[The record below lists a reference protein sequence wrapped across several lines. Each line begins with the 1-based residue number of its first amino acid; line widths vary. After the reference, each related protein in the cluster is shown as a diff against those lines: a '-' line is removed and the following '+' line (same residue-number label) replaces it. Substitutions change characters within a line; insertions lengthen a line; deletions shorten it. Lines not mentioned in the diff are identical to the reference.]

1 MIRPLA
7 SQASA
12 HAYRIVHAGLS
23 LGVASYRNVPW
34 RSLSIAFP
42 PPGTTIGDVHRAGG
56 LNALC
61 ATPARGVPTCFHYS
75 ASSSNGSKEVDVSD
89 SADSSTARSAVDAE
103 DGNAAE
109 AIERGT
115 VAVMG
120 ADDAHDGDADLG
132 SVQEAFAAADPDVR
146 ANDKLFPAFEG
157 VASWQPNEP
166 RKYRELLT
174 EEDFDQAGASEE
186 VRRAFD
192 LHNATQMERNRD
204 RVDRAILRFRM
215 HDDDTGS
222 APVQAAVLTERIH
235 YMVSHLQKH
244 RKDKHSRRGLQ
255 GMLNKRR
262 KLLKYLRRKD
272 FNVYKTTITEL
283 KLRDNY
289 F

>member
-1 MIRPLA
+1 M
-7 SQASA
+7 SQSSA
-12 HAYRIVHAGLS
+12 HAYCIVRGSLS
-23 LGVASYRNVPW
+23 SGVISYCNAAW
-34 RSLSIAFP
+34 RSISIAFP
-42 PPGTTIGDVHRAGG
+42 PPGTKVADVHRAGG
-56 LNALC
+56 LGALC
-61 ATPARGVPTCFHYS
+61 STQARGVPTCFRYC
-75 ASSSNGSKEVDVSD
+75 ASSSNGSIGDGVSD
-89 SADSSTARSAVDAE
+89 SADFSSARSAVDAGDE
-103 DGNAAE
+103 NATE
-109 AIERGT
+109 ATEGT
-115 VAVMG
+115 AVAVMG
-120 ADDAHDGDADLG
+120 AGDAHAGDADLG
-132 SVQEAFAAADPDVR
+132 SVQEAFAAADPDVH

-157 VASWQPNEP
+157 VASWQPKEP
-166 RKYRELLT
+166 RRYRELLT
-174 EEDFDQAGASEE
+174 EEDFDHAGASEE

-215 HDDDTGS
+215 HDNDTGS

-272 FNVYKTTITEL
+272 FDVYKTTITEL